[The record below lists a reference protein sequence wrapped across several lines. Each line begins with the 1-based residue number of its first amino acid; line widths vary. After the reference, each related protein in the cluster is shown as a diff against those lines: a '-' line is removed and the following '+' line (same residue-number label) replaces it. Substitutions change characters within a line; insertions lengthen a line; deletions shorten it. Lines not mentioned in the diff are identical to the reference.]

1 LNVRVPM
8 DSTPTP
14 LNTASC
20 DLAIVGA
27 GAAGLFASI
36 WAGLSNAN
44 ISIIAV
50 DGARKIGAKI
60 LVAGG
65 GRCNVTHDQVSESA
79 YFGSSRNSIRNV
91 LRQFPVEKTIEFFA
105 SRGVTFKA
113 EPTGKLFPTTDDA
126 HTVLAALVGAMKAN
140 RVRLL
145 NPWRVTQVEKTES
158 GFLIRRDP
166 TLDHVPGDPTFIRAT
181 RLILATGGKALP
193 KTGSDG
199 LGYTFA
205 KALGHTTTPQ
215 IMPALVPLTL
225 QQDGQQN
232 HPLVSLSGLALPCT
246 LEVRSG
252 SNKRLAA
259 YTNDT
264 LLTHFG
270 LSGPGPLDI
279 SRSLQA
285 AQASDTAAALFVN
298 FLPGYLT
305 DDLDQLLASGKGTSV
320 GNVVGDLARRTPPR
334 EPLELAEGVTGLC
347 DLPDRLI
354 RVLCAMASVDP
365 AAPCHTLTRDSRKT
379 LARTLT
385 DLKLPISG
393 TRGFTF
399 AEVTAGGVP
408 LFEVHLAT
416 MESRAC
422 PGLHLCGEIL
432 DVDGRIGGYNFQWA
446 WASGYVAGKSAAA
459 ALSQQSSTVA

>member
-1 LNVRVPM
+1 M
-8 DSTPTP
+8 
-14 LNTASC
+14 NTTTC

-36 WAGLSNAN
+36 WAGLTDPS

-65 GRCNVTHDQVSESA
+65 GRCNVTHAAVSETA
-79 YFGSSRNSIRNV
+79 YYGSSRNSIRNV
-91 LRQFPVEKTIEFFA
+91 LRQFPVEKTVEFFA
-105 SRGVTFKA
+105 SRGVTLKA

-126 HTVLAALVGAMKAN
+126 HTILDALLAAVKTS

-145 NPWRVTQVEKTES
+145 NPWRVTGVEHS
-158 GFLIRRDP
+158 GSDFLIARD
-166 TLDHVPGDPTFIRAT
+166 TAFDHVPGDPAFIRAR

-193 KTGSDG
+193 RTGSDG
-199 LGYTFA
+199 LGYSFA
-205 KALGHTTTPQ
+205 KALGHTLTPQ
-215 IMPALVPLTL
+215 IVPALVPLTL
-225 QQDGQQN
+225 QQNGQQS
-232 HPLVSLSGLALPCT
+232 HPLVTLSGLALPCT
-246 LEVRSG
+246 LEVRG
-252 SNKRLAA
+252 GTNKRLAA
-259 YTNDT
+259 FTNDT

-285 AQASDTAAALFVN
+285 AQATDAGAALYIN

-305 DDLDQLLASGKGTSV
+305 DDLDQMLATGAGTSV
-320 GNVVGDLARRTPPR
+320 GNFVSDLSRRKPPR

-347 DLPDRLI
+347 DLPERLI
-354 RVLCAMASVDP
+354 RVLCAMANIEPSM
-365 AAPCHTLTRDSRKT
+365 PCHALTRDSRKA
-379 LARTLT
+379 LSRTLT

-399 AEVTAGGVP
+399 AEVTAGGIP
-408 LFEVHLAT
+408 LSEIQLAT
-416 MESRAC
+416 MESRVR

-446 WASGYVAGKSAAA
+446 WASGFVAGKSAAM
-459 ALSQQSSTVA
+459 ALGQQSAT

>member
-1 LNVRVPM
+1 
-8 DSTPTP
+8 
-14 LNTASC
+14 
-20 DLAIVGA
+20 LAVVGA
-27 GAAGLFASI
+27 GAAGLFAAI
-36 WAGLSNAN
+36 WAGLTHPG

-50 DGARKIGAKI
+50 DGARKLGAKV

-65 GRCNVTHDQVSESA
+65 GRCNVTHAEISESA
-79 YFGSSRNSIRNV
+79 YFGSSRNAIRNV
-91 LRQFPVEKTIEFFA
+91 LRQFPVQSTIDFFA
-105 SRGVTFKA
+105 ERGVTLKA

-126 HTVLAALVGAMKAN
+126 HTVLDALLAAAKSS
-140 RVRLL
+140 RVRILH
-145 NPWRVTQVEKTES
+145 PWRATAVE
-158 GFLIRRDP
+158 RDGQEFIISRDLG
-166 TLDHVPGDPTFIRAT
+166 LDHVPGDPAFIKAR

-205 KALGHTTTPQ
+205 KALGHTMTPQ
-215 IMPALVPLTL
+215 ITPALVPLTL
-225 QQDGQQN
+225 QQG
-232 HPLVSLSGLALPCT
+232 HPLLALSGLALPCT

-259 YTNDT
+259 FTNDT

-285 AQASDTAAALFVN
+285 ALSQDASAALFVN
-298 FLPGYLT
+298 FLPGYQT
-305 DDLDQLLASGKGTSV
+305 EDMDQVLSTGGSASIGFLLRTLASRK
-320 GNVVGDLARRTPPR
+320 APR
-334 EPLELAEGVTGLC
+334 QPLELAEGVSGMC

-354 RVLCAMASVDP
+354 RTLCSMADVDP
-365 AAPCHTLTRDSRKT
+365 AAPCHALTRDVRKS

-385 DLKLPISG
+385 DLKVPVTG

-408 LFEVHLAT
+408 LSEMHLAT
-416 MESRAC
+416 MESRVC

-446 WASGYVAGKSAAA
+446 WASGYVAGKCAAA
-459 ALSQQSSTVA
+459 AFGQSSPQP

>member
-1 LNVRVPM
+1 MTIPLPADAV
-8 DSTPTP
+8 PTP
-14 LNTASC
+14 LNTTTC

-36 WAGLSNAN
+36 WAGLSNPEL
-44 ISIIAV
+44 SIIAV

-65 GRCNVTHDQVSESA
+65 GRCNVTHAEISESA

-105 SRGVTFKA
+105 SRGVVLKA

-126 HTVLAALVGAMKAN
+126 HTVLDALLVAVKIN

-145 NPWRVTQVEKTES
+145 NPWRVSQLEKTEG
-158 GFLIRRDP
+158 GFLISRDP
-166 TLDHVPGDPTFIRAT
+166 TLDHVPGDPAFIRSK

-199 LGYTFA
+199 LGYSFA
-205 KALGHTTTPQ
+205 KGLGHTMTPQ
-215 IMPALVPLTL
+215 IVPALVPLTL
-225 QQDGQQN
+225 EQA

-252 SNKRLAA
+252 SNKRLVSF
-259 YTNDT
+259 TNDT

-279 SRSLQA
+279 SRSFTV
-285 AQASDTAAALFVN
+285 AQLADAAAALYIN

-305 DDLDQLLASGKGTSV
+305 DDVDQVLAKGGGTSV
-320 GNVVGDLARRTPPR
+320 GNCVSDLARCKPPR

-347 DLPDRLI
+347 DLPDRLT
-354 RVLCAMASVDP
+354 RVLCGMANVNP
-365 AAPCHTLTRDSRKT
+365 AAPCHALTREARKS

-408 LFEVHLAT
+408 LSELQLAT
-416 MESRAC
+416 MESRVC

-446 WASGYVAGKSAAA
+446 WASGFVAGKSAAA
-459 ALSQQSSTVA
+459 ALSQQSSTPA

>member
-1 LNVRVPM
+1 MPA
-8 DSTPTP
+8 DSVPTP
-14 LNTASC
+14 LNTTTC

-27 GAAGLFASI
+27 GAAGLFAAI
-36 WAGLSNAN
+36 WAGLSNPEL
-44 ISIIAV
+44 SIIAV
-50 DGARKIGAKI
+50 DGARKVGAKI

-65 GRCNVTHDQVSESA
+65 GRCNVTHAEVSEQA

-105 SRGVTFKA
+105 ARGVTLKP

-126 HTVLAALVGAMKAN
+126 HTVLDALLAAAKAA

-145 NPWRVTQVEKTES
+145 NPWRVASVEKSED
-158 GFLIRRDP
+158 GFIIGRDP
-166 TLDHVPGDPTFIRAT
+166 NLDHVPGDPAFIRCR

-215 IMPALVPLTL
+215 IVPALVPLTL
-225 QQDGQQN
+225 EQG
-232 HPLVSLSGLALPCT
+232 HPLVALSGLALPCT

-252 SNKRLAA
+252 SNKRLVSF
-259 YTNDT
+259 TNDT

-279 SRSLQA
+279 SRSLTA
-285 AQASDTAAALFVN
+285 AQVSDAAAALYIN

-305 DDLDQLLASGKGTSV
+305 DDVDQVLAKGGGTSV
-320 GNVVGDLARRTPPR
+320 GNCVSDFARCKPPR

-354 RVLCAMASVDP
+354 RVLCGMANVNP
-365 AAPCHTLTRDSRKT
+365 AAPCHALTREARKS

-408 LFEVHLAT
+408 LSELQLAT
-416 MESRAC
+416 MESRVC
-422 PGLHLCGEIL
+422 PALHLCGEIL

-446 WASGYVAGKSAAA
+446 WASGFVAGKSAAA
-459 ALSQQSSTVA
+459 ALSQQSKTHA